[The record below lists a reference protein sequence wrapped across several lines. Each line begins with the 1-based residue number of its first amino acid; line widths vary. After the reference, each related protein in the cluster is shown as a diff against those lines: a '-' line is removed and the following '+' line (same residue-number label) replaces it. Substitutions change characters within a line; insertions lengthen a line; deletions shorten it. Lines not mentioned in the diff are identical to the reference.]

1 MDVKS
6 VVVDFGVFF
15 AAFGISLLELSEAGA
30 VTAIY
35 QGLYR
40 GLRPVLYSL
49 AGVLLV
55 LVPTFTVGRY
65 IVYLPLDYVLAA
77 SAVVL
82 FYFGYRLLRSARRY
96 FKRMNK
102 GGGGE
107 EERGDL
113 AVVFTV
119 SAIEAFEAAL
129 VLIALIPKSYASTLM
144 GTLIAAAVVVVL
156 TALIKNQVARIRLP
170 HLKYVLSSL
179 LFSLGTLWAM
189 EATGLEIT
197 DLVLLPLFL
206 AYLGINYLLIKA

>member
-1 MDVKS
+1 VH
-6 VVVDFGVFF
+6 GIFF
-15 AAFGISLLELSEAGA
+15 AALGISLLELSEAGA

-40 GLRPVLYSL
+40 GFRPVLYSL

-55 LVPTFTVGRY
+55 LIPTFTVGRY

-77 SAVVL
+77 SAVIL

-156 TALIKNQVARIRLP
+156 TALIKNQIARIRLP

-206 AYLGINYLLIKA
+206 AYLGINYLLIKV